1 MADIKTAEERSIN
14 MSKIRSKDTNP
25 EVWVRKKLFAKGYR
39 FRKNVNSLPGHP
51 DIWLAKY
58 NTVVFIHGCFWHR
71 HKGCKYAYTP
81 KSRIEFWNEKFEK
94 NVRRDVTVMEQLES
108 MNIKTIVIWECTIK
122 KMQKSDEI
130 FDDVMTRVQCFLN
143 GDDKKME
150 L

>member
-1 MADIKTAEERSIN
+1 MADNHTPEERSRN
-14 MSKIRSKDTNP
+14 MAAIRSKDTKP
-25 EVWVRKKLFAKGYR
+25 EVYLRKKLFAKGYR

>member
-143 GDDKKME
+143 SDDKKME